1 MFETL
6 GVLAHH
12 GGLVVE
18 RPELTVGVVRA
29 VSRPT
34 GLELE
39 LLARRPLDRRS
50 ASERQRGAPR
60 AGAPRHGGRRA
71 GFCRRSTRAS
81 ICGSGGSI
89 TTGAHTGSSGRGRR
103 AAATT

>member
-1 MFETL
+1 MVETF

-50 ASERQRGAPR
+50 ASERQADIR
-60 AGAPRHGGRRA
+60 AGRAAPSTAARRLLPSFDEGIDLRVGWLDHDGRA
-71 GFCRRSTRAS
+71 HWEF
-81 ICGSGGSI
+81 GSWSS
-89 TTGAHTGSSGRGRR
+89 SSGDH
-103 AAATT
+103 